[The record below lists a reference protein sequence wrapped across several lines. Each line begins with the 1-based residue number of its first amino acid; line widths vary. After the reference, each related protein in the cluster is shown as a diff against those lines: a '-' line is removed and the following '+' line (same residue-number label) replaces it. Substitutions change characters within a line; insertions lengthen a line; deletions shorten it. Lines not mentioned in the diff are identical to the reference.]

1 MVMNNSVYFFVSK
14 FILSGLVIA
23 GASWL
28 AGRRPVL
35 AGFIIALP
43 LVSILSMLFSYLEY
57 RSMEKLNQFAI
68 SIFAAVPLSLLFFTP
83 FLLNRWLKCGFAAS
97 MLAGLL
103 LLFAAFLLH
112 RLIFK

>member
-1 MVMNNSVYFFVSK
+1 MNETVFFTFKV
-14 FILSGLVIA
+14 ILSAIVIT

-43 LVSILSMLFSYLEY
+43 LASILSMLFSYMEY
-57 RSMEKLNQFAI
+57 RSMEKLNQFAV

-83 FLLNRWLKCGFAAS
+83 FLLNRWLKWDFTAS
-97 MLAGLL
+97 MLAGLA
-103 LLFAAFLLH
+103 LLFAAFFLH